1 LLKSSGLLLYK
12 MHAGNRRQR
21 IVDWILAVIQA
32 TEEAEK
38 KIDIE
43 HLVAECCM
51 QFYCGERLVR
61 ENLKHL
67 KLTNRIYEEFGELF
81 ITKPEKELKQEEK
94 SNE

>member
-1 LLKSSGLLLYK
+1 

-21 IVDWILAVIQA
+21 IVDWLLAVIQA
-32 TEEAEK
+32 TEEAGK
-38 KIDIE
+38 TINTE

-67 KLTNRIYEEFGELF
+67 KLTNRIHEEFDELF
-81 ITKPEKELKQEEK
+81 ITKPEKELKEEGEK
-94 SNE
+94 HERSTITAT